1 MQRLILKEIL
11 DELQNYDRI
20 LNSDRDKLNKETCQ
34 KLLHIHSCLLDEDNS
49 IGQTNP

>member
-11 DELQNYDRI
+11 AELQNYDRI

-34 KLLHIHSCLLDEDNS
+34 KLSHIHSYLLNEDSS
-49 IGQTNP
+49 IRQTNP

>member
-11 DELQNYDRI
+11 GELQNYDII

-34 KLLHIHSCLLDEDNS
+34 KLSHIHSCLLDEDIS
-49 IGQTNP
+49 IGQTNT